1 MCLSWAQAQISGI
14 FEWNNSDLLE
24 CILLMACTVV
34 VLSDNNLTCVSD
46 TFTNVF
52 RENFATRSSLALIWN
67 SISSRLNAPPVRI
80 LLQTAPYQKLLA
92 SNKISLTGSA
102 FIVLLLEQFILLY
115 HHWTSVID
123 CGDKIIKGS
132 MHPLDI
138 LSAFILSCSKYLWW
152 ETSCH

>member
-1 MCLSWAQAQISGI
+1 
-14 FEWNNSDLLE
+14 
-24 CILLMACTVV
+24 MACTVV

-46 TFTNVF
+46 AFTNVF

-92 SNKISLTGSA
+92 SNKILLTGSA

-115 HHWTSVID
+115 HH
-123 CGDKIIKGS
+123 
-132 MHPLDI
+132 
-138 LSAFILSCSKYLWW
+138 
-152 ETSCH
+152 